1 MVKFTLTVLSL
12 ILFTIAS
19 YAQQVSGKV
28 IDATTK
34 EPLPY
39 ASILINN
46 EERAISNAEGIF
58 SISEHESGTI
68 TVMYLGFEAQSFTV
82 QELKNRNYVVALP
95 EVIYALDDTL
105 VGKNTTNPME
115 LLQKVKANAVKN
127 YNHASLYS
135 TTNFSRK
142 TIYFKP
148 KTMEIEITKSTGF
161 SNKQLK
167 DSNRQL
173 DSLATTI
180 MKQAP
185 TKEYID
191 LLSTLHVNGKES
203 KISIDKGTVLRD
215 DQRSN
220 SVDKIQTNAL
230 TIILKHLDTTKYYKV
245 KSGLFTAE
253 DSLSL
258 ASMRKKAKTKG
269 NVTGIKSGELNKIQQ
284 ATTKLQGDFD
294 FISDPEAYSY
304 TINEVKMM
312 GDDWVYVVSFVPKK
326 GRAKYVGRLFINEE
340 DYAVTRLEYKLAD
353 GKKGQSFNMKLL
365 LGVKASQLRDSG
377 VLLYAKNG
385 VTNTYVP
392 KYISTEAEQYMYIHR
407 PLKFI
412 ELTDSSKDKV
422 AFDLKVEG
430 NSVDHYELLN
440 LELQPLTADAFKA
453 TKEAKQYDYIK
464 LKQYNPELWRGSYSI
479 EPLQEMKQF
488 KVLD

>member
-1 MVKFTLTVLSL
+1 
-12 ILFTIAS
+12 
-19 YAQQVSGKV
+19 
-28 IDATTK
+28 
-34 EPLPY
+34 
-39 ASILINN
+39 
-46 EERAISNAEGIF
+46 
-58 SISEHESGTI
+58 
-68 TVMYLGFEAQSFTV
+68 
-82 QELKNRNYVVALP
+82 
-95 EVIYALDDTL
+95 
-105 VGKNTTNPME
+105 
-115 LLQKVKANAVKN
+115 
-127 YNHASLYS
+127 
-135 TTNFSRK
+135 
-142 TIYFKP
+142 
-148 KTMEIEITKSTGF
+148 
-161 SNKQLK
+161 
-167 DSNRQL
+167 
-173 DSLATTI
+173 
-180 MKQAP
+180 
-185 TKEYID
+185 
-191 LLSTLHVNGKES
+191 
-203 KISIDKGTVLRD
+203 
-215 DQRSN
+215 
-220 SVDKIQTNAL
+220 
-230 TIILKHLDTTKYYKV
+230 
-245 KSGLFTAE
+245 
-253 DSLSL
+253 
-258 ASMRKKAKTKG
+258 MRKKAKTKG